1 MKLRL
6 GAGQRVE
13 YTMAITAQLVKELRD
28 MTAAGMM
35 DCKKALVEVEGDLEK
50 AVDWLRQKGMA
61 KAAKKSGRATSEGLV
76 TVAASADGMHIA
88 MGSLLCETDF
98 VARGEQFQTMATR
111 VTQVILEK
119 APADAEA
126 LDALLGEEV
135 TQLIASVGEN
145 MQLGKFARF
154 SKKGANDV
162 VGQYIHAN
170 SKIGV
175 LVYLTCGKAESASK
189 PEVQELAKNL
199 AMQVAA
205 ASPLAL
211 DASCL
216 DPAAVER
223 EREVYRQKAI
233 EEGKPAQ
240 IVDKIAD
247 GAVKKFQKEVCLMD
261 QLYIRDDKKTIADV
275 VREAGKTIGDEIM
288 CAIPTAMDGVDAAVA
303 MTATMRQFN
312 AERAAYGAPPV
323 SVGIGLNTGVMSVGN
338 MGSDLRRAYTVVGDA
353 VNLASRL
360 ESLSRVYEVDIV
372 ASQSTVDQAAAGQH
386 LWQELDR
393 VRVKGKHQA
402 TTIHTVRAAPGQ
414 ASAALQAEL
423 ALWQAALPL
432 WRAGSF
438 EEFRTKVNELQ
449 QANANFFLY
458 RLYAARV
465 ASQLQT
471 PPGPGWDGT
480 TDFDAK

>member
-1 MKLRL
+1 
-6 GAGQRVE
+6 
-13 YTMAITAQLVKELRD
+13 MAITAQLVKELRD

-98 VARGEQFQTMATR
+98 VARGEQFQAMATR

-119 APADAEA
+119 APADAAA
-126 LDALLGEEV
+126 LESILGEEV

-175 LVYLTCGKAESASK
+175 LVYLTCGKAESATK
-189 PEVQELAKNL
+189 PEVLELAKNL

-211 DASCL
+211 DAASL
-216 DPAAVER
+216 DQAAVER
-223 EREVYRQKAI
+223 EREVYRQKAL

-247 GAVKKFQKEVCLMD
+247 GAVKKFQKEVCLME
-261 QLYIRDDKKTIADV
+261 QPYIRDDKKTISDI
-275 VREAGKTIGDEIM
+275 VREAGKTIGDEITVTGFER
-288 CAIPTAMDGVDAAVA
+288 IQLAA
-303 MTATMRQFN
+303 
-312 AERAAYGAPPV
+312 E
-323 SVGIGLNTGVMSVGN
+323 
-338 MGSDLRRAYTVVGDA
+338 
-353 VNLASRL
+353 
-360 ESLSRVYEVDIV
+360 
-372 ASQSTVDQAAAGQH
+372 
-386 LWQELDR
+386 
-393 VRVKGKHQA
+393 
-402 TTIHTVRAAPGQ
+402 
-414 ASAALQAEL
+414 
-423 ALWQAALPL
+423 
-432 WRAGSF
+432 
-438 EEFRTKVNELQ
+438 
-449 QANANFFLY
+449 
-458 RLYAARV
+458 
-465 ASQLQT
+465 
-471 PPGPGWDGT
+471 
-480 TDFDAK
+480 

>member
-119 APADAEA
+119 APADAAA

-175 LVYLTCGKAESASK
+175 LVYLTCGKAESAAK
-189 PEVQELAKNL
+189 PEVLELAKNL
-199 AMQVAA
+199 SMQVAA

-261 QLYIRDDKKTIADV
+261 QLFIRDDKKTIADV
-275 VREAGKTIGDEIM
+275 VRETGKAIGDEIKVTGFER
-288 CAIPTAMDGVDAAVA
+288 IQLAA
-303 MTATMRQFN
+303 
-312 AERAAYGAPPV
+312 E
-323 SVGIGLNTGVMSVGN
+323 
-338 MGSDLRRAYTVVGDA
+338 
-353 VNLASRL
+353 
-360 ESLSRVYEVDIV
+360 
-372 ASQSTVDQAAAGQH
+372 
-386 LWQELDR
+386 
-393 VRVKGKHQA
+393 
-402 TTIHTVRAAPGQ
+402 
-414 ASAALQAEL
+414 
-423 ALWQAALPL
+423 
-432 WRAGSF
+432 
-438 EEFRTKVNELQ
+438 
-449 QANANFFLY
+449 
-458 RLYAARV
+458 
-465 ASQLQT
+465 
-471 PPGPGWDGT
+471 
-480 TDFDAK
+480 

>member
-154 SKKGANDV
+154 SKQGANDV

-240 IVDKIAD
+240 IVEKIAD

-275 VREAGKTIGDEIM
+275 VREAGKTIGDEIKVTGFER
-288 CAIPTAMDGVDAAVA
+288 IQLAA
-303 MTATMRQFN
+303 
-312 AERAAYGAPPV
+312 E
-323 SVGIGLNTGVMSVGN
+323 
-338 MGSDLRRAYTVVGDA
+338 
-353 VNLASRL
+353 
-360 ESLSRVYEVDIV
+360 
-372 ASQSTVDQAAAGQH
+372 
-386 LWQELDR
+386 
-393 VRVKGKHQA
+393 
-402 TTIHTVRAAPGQ
+402 
-414 ASAALQAEL
+414 
-423 ALWQAALPL
+423 
-432 WRAGSF
+432 
-438 EEFRTKVNELQ
+438 
-449 QANANFFLY
+449 
-458 RLYAARV
+458 
-465 ASQLQT
+465 
-471 PPGPGWDGT
+471 
-480 TDFDAK
+480 

>member
-1 MKLRL
+1 
-6 GAGQRVE
+6 
-13 YTMAITAQLVKELRD
+13 MAITAQLVKELRD

-98 VARGEQFQTMATR
+98 VARGEQFQAMATR

-154 SKKGANDV
+154 SKQGANDV

-275 VREAGKTIGDEIM
+275 VREAGKTIGDEIKVTGFER
-288 CAIPTAMDGVDAAVA
+288 IQLAA
-303 MTATMRQFN
+303 
-312 AERAAYGAPPV
+312 E
-323 SVGIGLNTGVMSVGN
+323 
-338 MGSDLRRAYTVVGDA
+338 
-353 VNLASRL
+353 
-360 ESLSRVYEVDIV
+360 
-372 ASQSTVDQAAAGQH
+372 
-386 LWQELDR
+386 
-393 VRVKGKHQA
+393 
-402 TTIHTVRAAPGQ
+402 
-414 ASAALQAEL
+414 
-423 ALWQAALPL
+423 
-432 WRAGSF
+432 
-438 EEFRTKVNELQ
+438 
-449 QANANFFLY
+449 
-458 RLYAARV
+458 
-465 ASQLQT
+465 
-471 PPGPGWDGT
+471 
-480 TDFDAK
+480 

>member
-1 MKLRL
+1 
-6 GAGQRVE
+6 
-13 YTMAITAQLVKELRD
+13 MAITAQLVKELRD

-275 VREAGKTIGDEIM
+275 VRETGKAIGDEITVTGFER
-288 CAIPTAMDGVDAAVA
+288 IQLAA
-303 MTATMRQFN
+303 
-312 AERAAYGAPPV
+312 E
-323 SVGIGLNTGVMSVGN
+323 
-338 MGSDLRRAYTVVGDA
+338 
-353 VNLASRL
+353 
-360 ESLSRVYEVDIV
+360 
-372 ASQSTVDQAAAGQH
+372 
-386 LWQELDR
+386 
-393 VRVKGKHQA
+393 
-402 TTIHTVRAAPGQ
+402 
-414 ASAALQAEL
+414 
-423 ALWQAALPL
+423 
-432 WRAGSF
+432 
-438 EEFRTKVNELQ
+438 
-449 QANANFFLY
+449 
-458 RLYAARV
+458 
-465 ASQLQT
+465 
-471 PPGPGWDGT
+471 
-480 TDFDAK
+480 

>member
-1 MKLRL
+1 
-6 GAGQRVE
+6 
-13 YTMAITAQLVKELRD
+13 MAITAQLVKELRE

-98 VARGEQFQTMATR
+98 VARGDQFQAMASR
-111 VTQVILEK
+111 VTQVILDK

-126 LDALLGEEV
+126 LEALMGEEV

-154 SKKGANDV
+154 SKNGANDV

-170 SKIGV
+170 GKIGV

-189 PEVQELAKNL
+189 PEVLELAKNL
-199 AMQVAA
+199 SMQVAA

-211 DASCL
+211 NAASL
-216 DPAAVER
+216 DQAAVER

-247 GAVKKFQKEVCLMD
+247 GAVKKFQKEVCLME
-261 QLYIRDDKKTIADV
+261 QPFIRDDKKVIADV
-275 VREAGKTIGDEIM
+275 VREAGKTIGDEITV
-288 CAIPTAMDGVDAAVA
+288 IGFERIQLAA
-303 MTATMRQFN
+303 
-312 AERAAYGAPPV
+312 E
-323 SVGIGLNTGVMSVGN
+323 
-338 MGSDLRRAYTVVGDA
+338 
-353 VNLASRL
+353 
-360 ESLSRVYEVDIV
+360 
-372 ASQSTVDQAAAGQH
+372 
-386 LWQELDR
+386 
-393 VRVKGKHQA
+393 
-402 TTIHTVRAAPGQ
+402 
-414 ASAALQAEL
+414 
-423 ALWQAALPL
+423 
-432 WRAGSF
+432 
-438 EEFRTKVNELQ
+438 
-449 QANANFFLY
+449 
-458 RLYAARV
+458 
-465 ASQLQT
+465 
-471 PPGPGWDGT
+471 
-480 TDFDAK
+480 

>member
-1 MKLRL
+1 
-6 GAGQRVE
+6 
-13 YTMAITAQLVKELRD
+13 MAITAQLVKELRD

-175 LVYLTCGKAESASK
+175 LVYLTCGKAESATK
-189 PEVQELAKNL
+189 PEVLELAKNL
-199 AMQVAA
+199 SMQVAA

-275 VREAGKTIGDEIM
+275 VREAGKTIGDEIKVTGFER
-288 CAIPTAMDGVDAAVA
+288 IQLAA
-303 MTATMRQFN
+303 
-312 AERAAYGAPPV
+312 E
-323 SVGIGLNTGVMSVGN
+323 
-338 MGSDLRRAYTVVGDA
+338 
-353 VNLASRL
+353 
-360 ESLSRVYEVDIV
+360 
-372 ASQSTVDQAAAGQH
+372 
-386 LWQELDR
+386 
-393 VRVKGKHQA
+393 
-402 TTIHTVRAAPGQ
+402 
-414 ASAALQAEL
+414 
-423 ALWQAALPL
+423 
-432 WRAGSF
+432 
-438 EEFRTKVNELQ
+438 
-449 QANANFFLY
+449 
-458 RLYAARV
+458 
-465 ASQLQT
+465 
-471 PPGPGWDGT
+471 
-480 TDFDAK
+480 

>member
-1 MKLRL
+1 
-6 GAGQRVE
+6 
-13 YTMAITAQLVKELRD
+13 MAITAQLVKELRD

-98 VARGEQFQTMATR
+98 VARGEQFQAMASR
-111 VTQVILEK
+111 VTQVILDK

-126 LDALLGEEV
+126 LEALMGEEV

-175 LVYLTCGKAESASK
+175 LVYLTCGKAESATK
-189 PEVQELAKNL
+189 PEVLELAKNL
-199 AMQVAA
+199 SMQVAA

-261 QLYIRDDKKTIADV
+261 QLFIRDDKKTIADV
-275 VREAGKTIGDEIM
+275 VRETGKAIGDEITVTGFER
-288 CAIPTAMDGVDAAVA
+288 IQLAA
-303 MTATMRQFN
+303 
-312 AERAAYGAPPV
+312 E
-323 SVGIGLNTGVMSVGN
+323 
-338 MGSDLRRAYTVVGDA
+338 
-353 VNLASRL
+353 
-360 ESLSRVYEVDIV
+360 
-372 ASQSTVDQAAAGQH
+372 
-386 LWQELDR
+386 
-393 VRVKGKHQA
+393 
-402 TTIHTVRAAPGQ
+402 
-414 ASAALQAEL
+414 
-423 ALWQAALPL
+423 
-432 WRAGSF
+432 
-438 EEFRTKVNELQ
+438 
-449 QANANFFLY
+449 
-458 RLYAARV
+458 
-465 ASQLQT
+465 
-471 PPGPGWDGT
+471 
-480 TDFDAK
+480 

>member
-1 MKLRL
+1 
-6 GAGQRVE
+6 
-13 YTMAITAQLVKELRD
+13 MAITAQLVKELRD

-76 TVAASADGMHIA
+76 TVAATADNMHIA

-119 APADAEA
+119 APADAAA
-126 LDALLGEEV
+126 LEALLGEEV

-154 SKKGANDV
+154 SKKSANDV
-162 VGQYIHAN
+162 VGQYVHAN

-175 LVYLTCGKAESASK
+175 LVYLTCGKAESAAK
-189 PEVQELAKNL
+189 PEVLELAKNL

-211 DASCL
+211 DAASL
-216 DPAAVER
+216 DQAAVER

-247 GAVKKFQKEVCLMD
+247 GAVTKFQKEVCLME
-261 QLYIRDDKKTIADV
+261 QPYIRDAKKTISDI
-275 VREAGKTIGDEIM
+275 VRETGKTIGDEISVTGFER
-288 CAIPTAMDGVDAAVA
+288 IQLAA
-303 MTATMRQFN
+303 
-312 AERAAYGAPPV
+312 E
-323 SVGIGLNTGVMSVGN
+323 
-338 MGSDLRRAYTVVGDA
+338 
-353 VNLASRL
+353 
-360 ESLSRVYEVDIV
+360 
-372 ASQSTVDQAAAGQH
+372 
-386 LWQELDR
+386 
-393 VRVKGKHQA
+393 
-402 TTIHTVRAAPGQ
+402 
-414 ASAALQAEL
+414 
-423 ALWQAALPL
+423 
-432 WRAGSF
+432 
-438 EEFRTKVNELQ
+438 
-449 QANANFFLY
+449 
-458 RLYAARV
+458 
-465 ASQLQT
+465 
-471 PPGPGWDGT
+471 
-480 TDFDAK
+480 

>member
-275 VREAGKTIGDEIM
+275 VREAGKTIGDEIKVTGFER
-288 CAIPTAMDGVDAAVA
+288 IQLAA
-303 MTATMRQFN
+303 
-312 AERAAYGAPPV
+312 E
-323 SVGIGLNTGVMSVGN
+323 
-338 MGSDLRRAYTVVGDA
+338 
-353 VNLASRL
+353 
-360 ESLSRVYEVDIV
+360 
-372 ASQSTVDQAAAGQH
+372 
-386 LWQELDR
+386 
-393 VRVKGKHQA
+393 
-402 TTIHTVRAAPGQ
+402 
-414 ASAALQAEL
+414 
-423 ALWQAALPL
+423 
-432 WRAGSF
+432 
-438 EEFRTKVNELQ
+438 
-449 QANANFFLY
+449 
-458 RLYAARV
+458 
-465 ASQLQT
+465 
-471 PPGPGWDGT
+471 
-480 TDFDAK
+480 

>member
-1 MKLRL
+1 
-6 GAGQRVE
+6 
-13 YTMAITAQLVKELRD
+13 MAITAQLVKELRD
-28 MTAAGMM
+28 MTGAGMM

-261 QLYIRDDKKTIADV
+261 QLFIRDDKKTIADV
-275 VREAGKTIGDEIM
+275 VREAGKAIGDEITVTGFER
-288 CAIPTAMDGVDAAVA
+288 IQLAA
-303 MTATMRQFN
+303 
-312 AERAAYGAPPV
+312 E
-323 SVGIGLNTGVMSVGN
+323 
-338 MGSDLRRAYTVVGDA
+338 
-353 VNLASRL
+353 
-360 ESLSRVYEVDIV
+360 
-372 ASQSTVDQAAAGQH
+372 
-386 LWQELDR
+386 
-393 VRVKGKHQA
+393 
-402 TTIHTVRAAPGQ
+402 
-414 ASAALQAEL
+414 
-423 ALWQAALPL
+423 
-432 WRAGSF
+432 
-438 EEFRTKVNELQ
+438 
-449 QANANFFLY
+449 
-458 RLYAARV
+458 
-465 ASQLQT
+465 
-471 PPGPGWDGT
+471 
-480 TDFDAK
+480 

>member
-111 VTQVILEK
+111 VSQVILEK

-126 LDALLGEEV
+126 LEALLGEEV

-170 SKIGV
+170 GKIGV
-175 LVYLTCGKAESASK
+175 LVYLTCGKAESAAK

-247 GAVKKFQKEVCLMD
+247 GAVKKFQKEVCLME
-261 QLYIRDDKKTIADV
+261 QPFIRDDKKTITDV
-275 VREAGKTIGDEIM
+275 VREAGKAIGDEITVTGFER
-288 CAIPTAMDGVDAAVA
+288 IQLAA
-303 MTATMRQFN
+303 
-312 AERAAYGAPPV
+312 E
-323 SVGIGLNTGVMSVGN
+323 
-338 MGSDLRRAYTVVGDA
+338 
-353 VNLASRL
+353 
-360 ESLSRVYEVDIV
+360 
-372 ASQSTVDQAAAGQH
+372 
-386 LWQELDR
+386 
-393 VRVKGKHQA
+393 
-402 TTIHTVRAAPGQ
+402 
-414 ASAALQAEL
+414 
-423 ALWQAALPL
+423 
-432 WRAGSF
+432 
-438 EEFRTKVNELQ
+438 
-449 QANANFFLY
+449 
-458 RLYAARV
+458 
-465 ASQLQT
+465 
-471 PPGPGWDGT
+471 
-480 TDFDAK
+480 

>member
-1 MKLRL
+1 
-6 GAGQRVE
+6 
-13 YTMAITAQLVKELRD
+13 MAITAQLVKELRD

-119 APADAEA
+119 APADAAA

-154 SKKGANDV
+154 SKQGANDV

-275 VREAGKTIGDEIM
+275 VREAGKTIGDEIKVTGFER
-288 CAIPTAMDGVDAAVA
+288 IQLAA
-303 MTATMRQFN
+303 
-312 AERAAYGAPPV
+312 E
-323 SVGIGLNTGVMSVGN
+323 
-338 MGSDLRRAYTVVGDA
+338 
-353 VNLASRL
+353 
-360 ESLSRVYEVDIV
+360 
-372 ASQSTVDQAAAGQH
+372 
-386 LWQELDR
+386 
-393 VRVKGKHQA
+393 
-402 TTIHTVRAAPGQ
+402 
-414 ASAALQAEL
+414 
-423 ALWQAALPL
+423 
-432 WRAGSF
+432 
-438 EEFRTKVNELQ
+438 
-449 QANANFFLY
+449 
-458 RLYAARV
+458 
-465 ASQLQT
+465 
-471 PPGPGWDGT
+471 
-480 TDFDAK
+480 

>member
-247 GAVKKFQKEVCLMD
+247 GAVKKFQKEVCLME
-261 QLYIRDDKKTIADV
+261 QPYIRDDKKTISDI
-275 VREAGKTIGDEIM
+275 VREAGKTIGDEITVTGFER
-288 CAIPTAMDGVDAAVA
+288 IQLAA
-303 MTATMRQFN
+303 
-312 AERAAYGAPPV
+312 E
-323 SVGIGLNTGVMSVGN
+323 
-338 MGSDLRRAYTVVGDA
+338 
-353 VNLASRL
+353 
-360 ESLSRVYEVDIV
+360 
-372 ASQSTVDQAAAGQH
+372 
-386 LWQELDR
+386 
-393 VRVKGKHQA
+393 
-402 TTIHTVRAAPGQ
+402 
-414 ASAALQAEL
+414 
-423 ALWQAALPL
+423 
-432 WRAGSF
+432 
-438 EEFRTKVNELQ
+438 
-449 QANANFFLY
+449 
-458 RLYAARV
+458 
-465 ASQLQT
+465 
-471 PPGPGWDGT
+471 
-480 TDFDAK
+480 

>member
-1 MKLRL
+1 
-6 GAGQRVE
+6 
-13 YTMAITAQLVKELRD
+13 MAITAQLVKELRD

-175 LVYLTCGKAESASK
+175 LVYLTCGKAESATK
-189 PEVQELAKNL
+189 PEVLELAKNL
-199 AMQVAA
+199 SMQVAA

-261 QLYIRDDKKTIADV
+261 QLFIRDDKKTIADV
-275 VREAGKTIGDEIM
+275 VRETGTAIGDEITVTGFERIQLAAELSLS
-288 CAIPTAMDGVDAAVA
+288 CAGLPAAS
-303 MTATMRQFN
+303 
-312 AERAAYGAPPV
+312 GADLWV
-323 SVGIGLNTGVMSVGN
+323 STILGGPL
-338 MGSDLRRAYTVVGDA
+338 GSPLCFRGDA
-353 VNLASRL
+353 FLF
-360 ESLSRVYEVDIV
+360 
-372 ASQSTVDQAAAGQH
+372 TVPA
-386 LWQELDR
+386 
-393 VRVKGKHQA
+393 
-402 TTIHTVRAAPGQ
+402 
-414 ASAALQAEL
+414 
-423 ALWQAALPL
+423 
-432 WRAGSF
+432 
-438 EEFRTKVNELQ
+438 
-449 QANANFFLY
+449 
-458 RLYAARV
+458 
-465 ASQLQT
+465 
-471 PPGPGWDGT
+471 
-480 TDFDAK
+480 

>member
-1 MKLRL
+1 
-6 GAGQRVE
+6 
-13 YTMAITAQLVKELRD
+13 MAITAQLVKELRD

-98 VARGEQFQTMATR
+98 VARGEQFQAMATR

-175 LVYLTCGKAESASK
+175 LVYLTCGKAESATK
-189 PEVQELAKNL
+189 PEVLELAKNL
-199 AMQVAA
+199 SMQVAA

-261 QLYIRDDKKTIADV
+261 QLFIRDDKKTIADV
-275 VREAGKTIGDEIM
+275 VRETGKAIGDEITVTGFER
-288 CAIPTAMDGVDAAVA
+288 IQLAA
-303 MTATMRQFN
+303 
-312 AERAAYGAPPV
+312 E
-323 SVGIGLNTGVMSVGN
+323 
-338 MGSDLRRAYTVVGDA
+338 
-353 VNLASRL
+353 
-360 ESLSRVYEVDIV
+360 
-372 ASQSTVDQAAAGQH
+372 
-386 LWQELDR
+386 
-393 VRVKGKHQA
+393 
-402 TTIHTVRAAPGQ
+402 
-414 ASAALQAEL
+414 
-423 ALWQAALPL
+423 
-432 WRAGSF
+432 
-438 EEFRTKVNELQ
+438 
-449 QANANFFLY
+449 
-458 RLYAARV
+458 
-465 ASQLQT
+465 
-471 PPGPGWDGT
+471 
-480 TDFDAK
+480 

>member
-1 MKLRL
+1 
-6 GAGQRVE
+6 
-13 YTMAITAQLVKELRD
+13 MAITAQLVKELRD

-126 LDALLGEEV
+126 LEALMGEEV

-154 SKKGANDV
+154 SKAGANDV

-170 SKIGV
+170 GKIGV

-189 PEVQELAKNL
+189 PEVLELAKNL
-199 AMQVAA
+199 SMQVAA

-211 DASCL
+211 NAASL
-216 DPAAVER
+216 DQAAVER

-247 GAVKKFQKEVCLMD
+247 GAVKKFQKEVCLME
-261 QLYIRDDKKTIADV
+261 QPFIRDDKKVIADV
-275 VREAGKTIGDEIM
+275 VRETGKAIGDEITVTGFER
-288 CAIPTAMDGVDAAVA
+288 IQLAA
-303 MTATMRQFN
+303 
-312 AERAAYGAPPV
+312 E
-323 SVGIGLNTGVMSVGN
+323 
-338 MGSDLRRAYTVVGDA
+338 
-353 VNLASRL
+353 
-360 ESLSRVYEVDIV
+360 
-372 ASQSTVDQAAAGQH
+372 
-386 LWQELDR
+386 
-393 VRVKGKHQA
+393 
-402 TTIHTVRAAPGQ
+402 
-414 ASAALQAEL
+414 
-423 ALWQAALPL
+423 
-432 WRAGSF
+432 
-438 EEFRTKVNELQ
+438 
-449 QANANFFLY
+449 
-458 RLYAARV
+458 
-465 ASQLQT
+465 
-471 PPGPGWDGT
+471 
-480 TDFDAK
+480 

>member
-1 MKLRL
+1 
-6 GAGQRVE
+6 
-13 YTMAITAQLVKELRD
+13 MAITAQLVKELRD

-119 APADAEA
+119 APADAAA
-126 LDALLGEEV
+126 LDAIMGEEV

-175 LVYLTCGKAESASK
+175 LVYLTCGKAESAAK
-189 PEVQELAKNL
+189 PEVLELAKNL

-211 DASCL
+211 DAASL
-216 DPAAVER
+216 DQAAVER
-223 EREVYRQKAI
+223 EREVYRQKAL

-247 GAVKKFQKEVCLMD
+247 GAVKKFQKEVCLME
-261 QLYIRDDKKTIADV
+261 QPYIRDDKKTISDI
-275 VREAGKTIGDEIM
+275 VRETGKTIGDEITVTGFER
-288 CAIPTAMDGVDAAVA
+288 IQLAA
-303 MTATMRQFN
+303 
-312 AERAAYGAPPV
+312 E
-323 SVGIGLNTGVMSVGN
+323 
-338 MGSDLRRAYTVVGDA
+338 
-353 VNLASRL
+353 
-360 ESLSRVYEVDIV
+360 
-372 ASQSTVDQAAAGQH
+372 
-386 LWQELDR
+386 
-393 VRVKGKHQA
+393 
-402 TTIHTVRAAPGQ
+402 
-414 ASAALQAEL
+414 
-423 ALWQAALPL
+423 
-432 WRAGSF
+432 
-438 EEFRTKVNELQ
+438 
-449 QANANFFLY
+449 
-458 RLYAARV
+458 
-465 ASQLQT
+465 
-471 PPGPGWDGT
+471 
-480 TDFDAK
+480 

>member
-154 SKKGANDV
+154 SKQGANDV

-175 LVYLTCGKAESASK
+175 LVYLTCGKAESAAK
-189 PEVQELAKNL
+189 PEVLELAKNL
-199 AMQVAA
+199 SMQVAA

-261 QLYIRDDKKTIADV
+261 QLFIRDDKKTIADV
-275 VREAGKTIGDEIM
+275 VREAGKTIGDEIKVTGFER
-288 CAIPTAMDGVDAAVA
+288 IQLAA
-303 MTATMRQFN
+303 
-312 AERAAYGAPPV
+312 E
-323 SVGIGLNTGVMSVGN
+323 
-338 MGSDLRRAYTVVGDA
+338 
-353 VNLASRL
+353 
-360 ESLSRVYEVDIV
+360 
-372 ASQSTVDQAAAGQH
+372 
-386 LWQELDR
+386 
-393 VRVKGKHQA
+393 
-402 TTIHTVRAAPGQ
+402 
-414 ASAALQAEL
+414 
-423 ALWQAALPL
+423 
-432 WRAGSF
+432 
-438 EEFRTKVNELQ
+438 
-449 QANANFFLY
+449 
-458 RLYAARV
+458 
-465 ASQLQT
+465 
-471 PPGPGWDGT
+471 
-480 TDFDAK
+480 

>member
-1 MKLRL
+1 
-6 GAGQRVE
+6 
-13 YTMAITAQLVKELRD
+13 MAITAQLVKELRD

-98 VARGEQFQTMATR
+98 VARGEQFQAMATR
-111 VTQVILEK
+111 VTQVILDK

-126 LDALLGEEV
+126 LEALLGEEV

-175 LVYLTCGKAESASK
+175 LVYLTCGKAESATK
-189 PEVQELAKNL
+189 PEVIELAKNL

-211 DASCL
+211 DAASL
-216 DPAAVER
+216 DQAAVER

-247 GAVKKFQKEVCLMD
+247 GAVKKFQKEVCLME
-261 QLYIRDDKKTIADV
+261 QPFIRDDKKTITDV
-275 VREAGKTIGDEIM
+275 VRETGKAIGDEITVTGFER
-288 CAIPTAMDGVDAAVA
+288 IQLAA
-303 MTATMRQFN
+303 
-312 AERAAYGAPPV
+312 E
-323 SVGIGLNTGVMSVGN
+323 
-338 MGSDLRRAYTVVGDA
+338 
-353 VNLASRL
+353 
-360 ESLSRVYEVDIV
+360 
-372 ASQSTVDQAAAGQH
+372 
-386 LWQELDR
+386 
-393 VRVKGKHQA
+393 
-402 TTIHTVRAAPGQ
+402 
-414 ASAALQAEL
+414 
-423 ALWQAALPL
+423 
-432 WRAGSF
+432 
-438 EEFRTKVNELQ
+438 
-449 QANANFFLY
+449 
-458 RLYAARV
+458 
-465 ASQLQT
+465 
-471 PPGPGWDGT
+471 
-480 TDFDAK
+480 

>member
-145 MQLGKFARF
+145 MQIGKFARHTKPGE
-154 SKKGANDV
+154 SSV
-162 VGQYIHAN
+162 IGQYIHAN

-175 LVYLTCGKAESASK
+175 LVFLTCGKAESAAK
-189 PEVQELAKNL
+189 PEVQELAKNI

-205 ASPLAL
+205 ASPMAL
-211 DASCL
+211 DAASL
-216 DPAAVER
+216 DQAAVER
-223 EREVYRQKAI
+223 EREVYRQKAL
-233 EEGKPAQ
+233 EEGKPAN

-247 GAVKKFQKEVCLMD
+247 GAVKKFQKDVCLME
-261 QLYIRDDKKTIADV
+261 QPYIRDDKKTISDI
-275 VREAGKTIGDEIM
+275 VRETGKTVGDEITVTGFER
-288 CAIPTAMDGVDAAVA
+288 IQLAA
-303 MTATMRQFN
+303 
-312 AERAAYGAPPV
+312 E
-323 SVGIGLNTGVMSVGN
+323 
-338 MGSDLRRAYTVVGDA
+338 
-353 VNLASRL
+353 
-360 ESLSRVYEVDIV
+360 
-372 ASQSTVDQAAAGQH
+372 
-386 LWQELDR
+386 
-393 VRVKGKHQA
+393 
-402 TTIHTVRAAPGQ
+402 
-414 ASAALQAEL
+414 
-423 ALWQAALPL
+423 
-432 WRAGSF
+432 
-438 EEFRTKVNELQ
+438 
-449 QANANFFLY
+449 
-458 RLYAARV
+458 
-465 ASQLQT
+465 
-471 PPGPGWDGT
+471 
-480 TDFDAK
+480 